1 MMTLS
6 ANIARFVARLDHS
19 TIPASANERLRACVV
34 NGFGIALA
42 GLDTPYW
49 SVAARAAFDVE
60 GEVEK
65 GATVL
70 GDGRRTALV
79 GALSAN
85 GALFHGRAQED
96 TCGTAHVGAV
106 VIPMLTS
113 LVEIKGYPMDRFL
126 PALLA
131 GYEIAGLLDG
141 AYGSTTAPMGLRAS
155 ILYGTIGAAVAA
167 GRLMGLDEDRMA
179 AAIANA
185 ASFTGGTLQSF
196 NDGTDEWRYQ
206 VGIAAATG
214 LRAAM
219 LAAAGSVSAPNAIEG
234 KAGFV
239 HAFARHG
246 CDVEALA
253 SSLGRHWAIERVTF
267 KPYPVCAFNQ
277 TPVEAALAMRSKLA
291 GQAPQSV
298 TVRMNAYETGYP
310 GMLEYGPFATVSG
323 TLMSV
328 PFCIA
333 TTLLYGA
340 PDMRRMTTYDDEA
353 VALLSSK
360 IEVVTDPCVAN
371 LSTIIEVKTT
381 SGETLRHDQIMTAAD
396 YAYGRDAAAGM
407 VRRLG
412 AEQGLP
418 SSIYDRLEAFADD
431 LPSADIANVI
441 DLFNPRTRHAAS

>member
-1 MMTLS
+1 MALV
-6 ANIARFVARLDHS
+6 AEIARFVTGLGPS
-19 TIPASANERLRACVV
+19 TIPAFADERLKACVI

-49 SVAARAAFDVE
+49 RVAAKAAFDVE
-60 GEVEK
+60 GEPAN

-70 GDGRRTALV
+70 GDGRRTSLV

-96 TCGTAHVGAV
+96 TCGTVHAGAT
-106 VIPMLTS
+106 VIPMLMS
-113 LVEIKGYPMDRFL
+113 LAEVRGYPMDRFL

-131 GYEIAGLLDG
+131 GYEVAGLLDK
-141 AYGSTTAPMGLRAS
+141 AYGSTTAPMGLRAT
-155 ILYGTIGAAVAA
+155 ILYGTVGAAAAA
-167 GRLMGLDEDRMA
+167 GRLMGLDADRMA

-219 LAAAGSVSAPNAIEG
+219 LAAAGSVSAPHAIEG

-239 HAFARHG
+239 RAFARRD
-246 CDVEALA
+246 CDVGALTA
-253 SSLGRHWAIERVTF
+253 ALGKDWAIERVTF

-277 TPVEAALAMRSKLA
+277 TPVEAALAMRAKLA
-291 GQAPQSV
+291 GAVPETV
-298 TVRMNAYETGYP
+298 TVRMNEYETGYP
-310 GMLEYGPFATVSG
+310 GMLEYGPFTTVSG

-333 TTLLYGA
+333 ATLLYGV

-353 VALLSSK
+353 VASLSSRIK
-360 IEVVTDPCVAN
+360 VVTDPQVAN
-371 LSTIIEVKTT
+371 LSTIIEVKTA
-381 SGETLRHDQIMTAAD
+381 SGETVRQDQIMTAAD
-396 YAYGRDAAAGM
+396 YAYGRDAAARM

-412 AEQGLP
+412 EEQGLP
-418 SSIYDRLEAFADD
+418 ASIYDRLEAFADG
-431 LPSADIANVI
+431 LPKTDIAQVI
-441 DLFNPRTRHAAS
+441 DLFSPRARLAAA